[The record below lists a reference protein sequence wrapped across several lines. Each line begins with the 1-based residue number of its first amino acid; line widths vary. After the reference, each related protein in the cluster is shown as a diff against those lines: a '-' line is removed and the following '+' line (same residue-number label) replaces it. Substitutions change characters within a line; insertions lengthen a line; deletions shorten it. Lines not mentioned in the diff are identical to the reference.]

1 MTSNNNAEKKTKD
14 KQENKPTIPMKKWIQ
29 EQLPSVI
36 GNTRS
41 SEGLS
46 SKVIQSIIQY
56 YFP

>member
-46 SKVIQSIIQY
+46 SKVIQSII
-56 YFP
+56 